1 VAWAVRI
8 QYDVVRQSEESVAMG
23 KGDSGKYRANH
34 AGALVQSDLISESQR
49 SASRKLRQNS
59 TSFPYA
65 IGESMV
71 RFHRSR
77 VFGLTEIHELQHRH
91 CRQTPWPWRH
101 HCGIAQCTKL
111 HEIQPWQQK
120 CSQWCG
126 RVKNPTNWHHV
137 LFHQFRS
144 RQQGPVAYFF
154 TPISPPWTAMLSLV

>member
-1 VAWAVRI
+1 MNQPLYIVSHPFAAPAKFYVRI
-8 QYDVVRQSEESVAMG
+8 GRMNINQSCLHCGLGGEDPIRCRSPSEESVAMG

-59 TSFPYA
+59 TSFHYA

-77 VFGLTEIHELQHRH
+77 IFGLTEIHELQHRH

-111 HEIQPWQQK
+111 QRFSHG
-120 CSQWCG
+120 S
-126 RVKNPTNWHHV
+126 
-137 LFHQFRS
+137 RS
-144 RQQGPVAYFF
+144 VHSDVGE
-154 TPISPPWTAMLSLV
+154 